1 MTAELTPNKISV
13 NQFTASKQ
21 IQLFKDLKQ
30 GLFSGQ
36 VIIKD
41 YQANVWTFFLY
52 FGRILYVT
60 GGTHQVRRWRR
71 NLADY
76 CPTIAN
82 QLSQELT
89 STTITVSQNEMISW
103 DYHLLY
109 LWVEQGKIN
118 REQATKMIRAIVT
131 EVLFDITQAQDIVYS
146 FKPELES
153 TELRIAMIDSEQ
165 QVIEA
170 WKIWQQ
176 WQQTKIA
183 DRSPN
188 LAPIVKQSETLKEK
202 AGAKT
207 KTYQTLSR
215 LMNGKQT
222 LRDLAIR
229 KQTDLILATRSIIP
243 YIQLGLIELREI
255 DDLPLPVTIMKS
267 NAKALESDD
276 ERADKIEISFA
287 AVKDDREGCAGFPRI
302 SNRGVDFNHNVIAKK
317 NKILVACIDRNS
329 MVCQIMK
336 KIITSAGY
344 DYASYTEPL
353 QAIAAVL
360 ESKPDVV
367 FINIELTE
375 ISGYDVCAEL
385 RQLEY
390 FHSTPIILFSKN
402 INLVDRMKAK
412 LAGCSELFNQPF
424 DAQSLI
430 RTIAKYTHL

>member
-1 MTAELTPNKISV
+1 MTAELTPNQISV

-60 GGTHQVRRWRR
+60 GGTHPVRRWRR
-71 NLADY
+71 NLAVFF
-76 CPTIAN
+76 PQITA
-82 QLSQELT
+82 QLSQELA
-89 STTITVSQNEMISW
+89 STIITISQKQIISW
-103 DYHLLY
+103 DYQLLY
-109 LWVEQGKIN
+109 LWVEQGKAN
-118 REQATKMIRAIVT
+118 REQATKMIRSIVT

-146 FKPELES
+146 FISESES
-153 TELRIAMIDSEQ
+153 TEFRIAMIDSEQ

-183 DRSPN
+183 DSSPN
-188 LAPIVKQSETLKEK
+188 LAPIIKQLETLPEK
-202 AGAKT
+202 VGE

-215 LMNGKQT
+215 FMNGKQT

-243 YIQLGLIELREI
+243 YIQLGLIELIEI
-255 DDLPLPVTIMKS
+255 DDLPLPIKILTTPNKQASPSQPGEVD
-267 NAKALESDD
+267 N
-276 ERADKIEISFA
+276 IEISFA
-287 AVKDDREGCAGFPRI
+287 TGENDLNQEIKPE
-302 SNRGVDFNHNVIAKK
+302 K
-317 NKILVACIDRNS
+317 NKLLVACIDKNAII
-329 MVCQIMK
+329 CQIIK
-336 KIITSAGY
+336 KIITNAGY
-344 DYASYTEPL
+344 AYVSYNDPL

-360 ESKPDVV
+360 DSKPDLV
-367 FINIELTE
+367 FINVELTE
-375 ISGYDVCAEL
+375 ISGYDVCNEL

-390 FHSTPIILFSKN
+390 FHKTPIILFSKN

-412 LAGCSELFNQPF
+412 MAGCSELFNQPL
-424 DAQSLI
+424 DAKSLLS
-430 RTIAKYTHL
+430 TIDRYAKI